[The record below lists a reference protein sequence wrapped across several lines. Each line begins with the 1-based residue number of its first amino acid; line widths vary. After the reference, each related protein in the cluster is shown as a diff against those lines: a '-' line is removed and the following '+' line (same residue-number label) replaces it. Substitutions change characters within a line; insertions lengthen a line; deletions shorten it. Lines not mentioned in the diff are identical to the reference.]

1 MVRCPKKNC
10 WSTDT
15 IGSEKCKKPGAD
27 RGHFVNGAGNECAI
41 ACIDAYR
48 AYRKGK
54 VMSRES
60 LKLGDLTVKRPIIQG
75 GMGVGI
81 SLGGLAGAVAGE
93 GGVGI
98 ISAAQIGFGEKDFDT
113 DPLAANLRAI
123 KKEFDKARQIAPEGV
138 VGFNIMVAMQH
149 YGDYV
154 QAAADAGADIIISG
168 AGLPTELPKLVGN
181 APVKLAP
188 IVSTERSASVILKY
202 WDRKYDRVPD
212 LVVIEGPLA
221 GGHLGFTREQLA
233 EYPADRPEC
242 YEEELGKI
250 FAVVRSYE
258 ERFRKKIPIAIAGGI
273 ENREQAK
280 RAFEM
285 GADAIQVA
293 TRFVTTFECDADIR
307 YKETYLRAGKGD
319 IMIVKSPVGM
329 PGRAIN
335 NTFMKKV
342 NAGEKIPRGICHGCL
357 KNCKPA
363 EIPYCI
369 TDALIHAAKG
379 EVEDALLFCGAYAYR
394 AGKLETVKEV
404 IDSLLVSVKL

>member
-1 MVRCPKKNC
+1 
-10 WSTDT
+10 
-15 IGSEKCKKPGAD
+15 
-27 RGHFVNGAGNECAI
+27 
-41 ACIDAYR
+41 
-48 AYRKGK
+48 
-54 VMSRES
+54 MSRKP
-60 LKLGDLTVKRPIIQG
+60 LILGELTVKKPIIQG

-81 SLGGLAGAVAGE
+81 SLGGLAGAVAKE
-93 GGVGI
+93 GGIGI
-98 ISAAQIGFGEKDFDT
+98 ISAAQIGFQEEDFDR

-123 KKEFDKARQIAPEGV
+123 KKEFERAKQIAPEGV

-149 YGDYV
+149 YEDYV
-154 QAAADAGADIIISG
+154 QAAAAAGADIIISG
-168 AGLPTELPKLVGN
+168 AGLPTELPKLAGN

-202 WDRKYDRVPD
+202 WDRKYGRVPD

-233 EYPADRPEC
+233 EYPEDHPEC
-242 YEEELGKI
+242 YEEEIRKI

-258 ERFRKKIPIAIAGGI
+258 ERFQKKIPIAIAGGI
-273 ENREQAK
+273 ENREQAR

-285 GADAIQVA
+285 GADAIQAA
-293 TRFVTTFECDADIR
+293 TRFVTTVECDADIR
-307 YKETYLRAGKGD
+307 YKEAYLHAEKAD

-329 PGRAIN
+329 PGRAICN
-335 NTFMKKV
+335 SFIKKV

-379 EVEDALLFCGAYAYR
+379 EVEDALLFCGAYAYK
-394 AGKLETVKEV
+394 AKELETVKEV
-404 IDSLLVSVKL
+404 IESLL